1 MDRCF
6 GKNRTSKWFGVEIKY
21 ETNDE
26 DNEDEL
32 IKNSVE
38 KGEYSGL

>member
-6 GKNRTSKWFGVEIKY
+6 GKNRTSKLFGVEIKY